1 MKICFEGI
9 DPDVMKRSLRWLA
22 AIVATACLLPPLIVA
37 EEKEPR
43 RSILKELKST
53 LGKLSELQTQL
64 EEVQS
69 SNLSDEEKAAA
80 SAILEGEIQGKK
92 RASQEQMKRFQNL
105 VNKEKGLIP
114 PPAEPA
120 PDPNDPSELY
130 FQGWLLSRDAGKLE
144 ENDKPAAALEKLE
157 LARQLFDRV
166 ARDFPVWKQEMVK
179 GRRAQTAESLARL
192 TKQVSAPGQK

>member
-1 MKICFEGI
+1 
-9 DPDVMKRSLRWLA
+9 MKRSLRWLA
-22 AIVATACLLPPLIVA
+22 GIVATACLLPPLIVA
-37 EEKEPR
+37 EEKDPR
-43 RSILKELKST
+43 RSILEELKSS

-64 EEVQS
+64 EEVRS

-80 SAILEGEIQGKK
+80 STILEGEIQGKK

-192 TKQVSAPGQK
+192 TKQVSAPDQK